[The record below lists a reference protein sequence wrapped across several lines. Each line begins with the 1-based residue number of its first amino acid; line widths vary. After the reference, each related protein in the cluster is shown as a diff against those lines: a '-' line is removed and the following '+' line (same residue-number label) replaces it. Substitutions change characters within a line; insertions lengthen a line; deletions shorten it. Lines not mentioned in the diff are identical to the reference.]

1 MTAKANVKRG
11 PRTDLGSITIQQNRE
26 EGLGECTQDLEEWLV
41 GAWRGWTGGR
51 GYAHSRGS
59 WKLFLQRWGWG
70 EACNRSSYEWEV
82 RRWRPA
88 LQKVSLNTGARAE
101 PARNGVFVALSALV
115 PGMGK
120 EGVALCCE
128 K

>member
-1 MTAKANVKRG
+1 MYPAPGRVAGRSLERVGRRKGVCPFSGQLEALSAEMGVG
-11 PRTDLGSITIQQNRE
+11 P
-26 EGLGECTQDLEEWLV
+26 
-41 GAWRGWTGGR
+41 
-51 GYAHSRGS
+51 
-59 WKLFLQRWGWG
+59 
-70 EACNRSSYEWEV
+70 SYEWEV

-88 LQKVSLNTGARAE
+88 LQKVSLHTGARAE

-120 EGVALCCE
+120 EGMALCCE